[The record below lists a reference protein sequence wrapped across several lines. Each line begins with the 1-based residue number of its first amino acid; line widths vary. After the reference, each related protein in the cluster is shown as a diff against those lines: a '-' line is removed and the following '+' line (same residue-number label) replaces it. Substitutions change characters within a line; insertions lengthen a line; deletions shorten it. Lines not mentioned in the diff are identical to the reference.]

1 MTVQGKAAAVA
12 RFNFL
17 KMWIGQGVSDFG
29 SQMSILAIPTL
40 AILVYDATPFE
51 ASVVGALGVA
61 PFALF
66 SLPAGPLADRLPRRA
81 VIIVCDV
88 GRALAV
94 ALLAIS
100 YLSGYHQMWVVYV
113 VAFVVGVFTV
123 FFDITYMSF
132 LPQVVPPEQLLSANS
147 RLSATGAVAGT
158 AGPSLAGLL
167 IEAIGPAKT
176 LVVDALSYVVSGAA
190 VMSVRVTTP
199 KRERAT
205 GGVRTV
211 LTEIKEGIVYVFS
224 KPVLARVAIVNAV
237 CDFGQS
243 IIKAVFLVFVYN
255 SLHLGPG
262 VVGFVMA
269 VEGIS
274 FTIGAILLPRVV
286 RRFGFGP
293 TMAYSI
299 LFGMAIELIT
309 PVALLGYAVVIL
321 IGINL
326 VTGATNAWYDVNQ
339 LTYRQRLTPDAL
351 QGRVHATMR
360 MCFAGP
366 TPFGYLLGGL
376 LGTVI
381 GVAATLF
388 LGAIISTAGA
398 AIMLTGAVLRLRD
411 IDDIDP
417 EHPEPMRAEA
427 AAQAKDPS

>member
-1 MTVQGKAAAVA
+1 MTEKGKAAAVA
-12 RFNFL
+12 RLNFL

-40 AILVYDATPFE
+40 AILIYDATPFE

-66 SLPAGPLADRLPRRA
+66 SLPAGPLADRLPRRM

-100 YLSGYHQMWVVYV
+100 YLSGYHHMWVVYV

-132 LPQVVPPEQLLSANS
+132 LPQVVPPDQLLAANS

-176 LVVDALSYVVSGAA
+176 LVVDAVSYVVSGAA
-190 VMSVRVTTP
+190 VMTVRVTAP

-211 LTEIKEGIVYVFS
+211 LTEIKEGVVYVFS
-224 KPVLARVAIVNAV
+224 KPVLARVAVVNAV

-274 FTIGAILLPRVV
+274 FTIGAILLPKVV

-381 GVAATLF
+381 GVATTLF
-388 LGAIISTAGA
+388 VGAVISTAGA

-411 IDDIDP
+411 VDDIDP
-417 EHPEPMRAEA
+417 EHPEPVPVEA
-427 AAQAKDPS
+427 AAPAKDPS